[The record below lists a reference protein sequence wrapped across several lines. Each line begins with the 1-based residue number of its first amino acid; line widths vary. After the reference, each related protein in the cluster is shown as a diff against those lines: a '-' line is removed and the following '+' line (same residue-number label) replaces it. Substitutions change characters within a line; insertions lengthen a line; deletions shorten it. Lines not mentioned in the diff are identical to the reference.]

1 MCAWRNCSE
10 RRRRGLS
17 SSCWARSMPAT
28 LSGQPVLIKTDCSIC
43 GDMYAVVVPKLWT
56 ATIDEHRAQVRD
68 AILDAAATLIGEQ
81 GLLSLTMS
89 QIAERAEIGRA
100 TLYKY
105 FPDVESILLAWH
117 ERQVSAHLSQLAHS
131 AEKPG
136 VPLDRLHAVLAA
148 YAEIARDS
156 HGHHG
161 AGITSFLHRGEHI
174 AHAEQALKHLVSD
187 LIAHAVDDGAVRPDI
202 NPDELANYCLH
213 ALNAAAGQS
222 HAAARR
228 LVDVTLV
235 GLRTH

>member
-1 MCAWRNCSE
+1 
-10 RRRRGLS
+10 
-17 SSCWARSMPAT
+17 
-28 LSGQPVLIKTDCSIC
+28 
-43 GDMYAVVVPKLWT
+43 MYALFVPRLWT

-68 AILDAAATLIGEQ
+68 AILDTAATLISEQ

-89 QIAERAEIGRA
+89 QIAQRAEIGRA

-117 ERQVSAHLSQLAHS
+117 ERQVGAHLDQLAHL

-136 VPLDRLHAVLAA
+136 APLDRLHAVLAA
-148 YAEIARDS
+148 YAEIARDTP
-156 HGHHG
+156 GHHD
-161 AGITSFLHRGEHI
+161 AGITSLLHKGEHI
-174 AHAEQALKHLVSD
+174 AHAEHALRHLVRD
-187 LIAHAVDDGAVRPDI
+187 LMAHAVDDGTVRPDI

-222 HAAARR
+222 HAATRR
-228 LVDVTLV
+228 LVDLALV

>member
-1 MCAWRNCSE
+1 
-10 RRRRGLS
+10 
-17 SSCWARSMPAT
+17 
-28 LSGQPVLIKTDCSIC
+28 
-43 GDMYAVVVPKLWT
+43 MYALGVPKLWT
-56 ATIDEHRAQVRD
+56 ATIDEHREKVRD
-68 AILDAAATLIGEQ
+68 AILDAAATLINEQ

-105 FPDVESILLAWH
+105 FPDAESILLAWH
-117 ERQVSAHLSQLAHS
+117 EQQVGGHLSQLAQL

-136 VPLDRLHAVLAA
+136 APLDRLHAVLAA
-148 YAEIARDS
+148 YADIARDS
-156 HGHHG
+156 HGHND
-161 AGITSFLHRGEHI
+161 ASIASFLHKGDHISRAEH
-174 AHAEQALKHLVSD
+174 ALKHLVSD
-187 LIAHAVDDGAVRPDI
+187 LIALAVEDGTVRSDMDP
-202 NPDELANYCLH
+202 NELTNYCLH

>member
-1 MCAWRNCSE
+1 
-10 RRRRGLS
+10 
-17 SSCWARSMPAT
+17 
-28 LSGQPVLIKTDCSIC
+28 
-43 GDMYAVVVPKLWT
+43 MYDLVVPKLWS
-56 ATIDEHRAQVRD
+56 ATIVEHRAQVRD
-68 AILDAAATLIGEQ
+68 AILDTAATLIGEQ

-117 ERQVSAHLSQLAHS
+117 ERQVGAHLSQLAHL
-131 AEKPG
+131 AAKPG

-156 HGHHG
+156 HGHHD

-222 HAAARR
+222 QAAARR